1 MNMSGDLIEASPIR
15 SQDDVSTI
23 SARAWT
29 KSETLPHSRWSLSG
43 GPGAG
48 QNDAGQNDEALRILA
63 I

>member
-1 MNMSGDLIEASPIR
+1 M

-29 KSETLPHSRWSLSG
+29 KSETLPHSRWLVSG

-48 QNDAGQNDEALRILA
+48 QNDEALRMLA